1 MSGPRLLED
10 NTTSVELYRTV
21 LASLHD
27 SGTPFV
33 IGGTYAL
40 EHLAGVTRRTKD
52 LDLFILEEDWPA
64 IQRALAVSGVEAHM
78 EFPHWL
84 AKATR
89 GSDLVDL
96 IFAGGNGLVRVDM
109 EWISHGRPGVVLG
122 FPVHICPPEEMIWSK
137 SFVMERERF
146 DGADILHIIRRSGRD
161 LDWQRLRR
169 RFGEN
174 GNVLLAHLLLFLFAY
189 PDARDVVPEWLL
201 DDLWSRRSIPPDVP
215 DRVCRGTLL
224 SRAQYLVDVHGW
236 GYGDARL
243 APIGHMTEEQVAAWT
258 AEVEPAMFPSPA

>member
-1 MSGPRLLED
+1 
-10 NTTSVELYRTV
+10 
-21 LASLHD
+21 
-27 SGTPFV
+27 
-33 IGGTYAL
+33 
-40 EHLAGVTRRTKD
+40 
-52 LDLFILEEDWPA
+52 
-64 IQRALAVSGVEAHM
+64 
-78 EFPHWL
+78 
-84 AKATR
+84 
-89 GSDLVDL
+89 
-96 IFAGGNGLVRVDM
+96 
-109 EWISHGRPGVVLG
+109 
-122 FPVHICPPEEMIWSK
+122 MIWSK

-146 DGADILHIIRRSGRD
+146 DGADVLHIIRRSGRD

-169 RFGEN
+169 RFGEH

-243 APIGHMTEEQVAAWT
+243 APIGHMTEEEVAAWT
-258 AEVEPAMFPSPA
+258 AEVEPALFPSPA